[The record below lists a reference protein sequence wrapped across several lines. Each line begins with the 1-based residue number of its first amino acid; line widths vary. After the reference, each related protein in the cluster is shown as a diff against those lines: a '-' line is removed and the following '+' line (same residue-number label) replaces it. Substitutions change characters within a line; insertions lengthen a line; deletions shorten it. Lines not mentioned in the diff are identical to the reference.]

1 MSISYVRLDVYLFL
15 VKCKS
20 FTNITKNIKR
30 ELSEKVLTNQNTRA
44 YTLGVND
51 NNTDS
56 KGGESHETE

>member
-1 MSISYVRLDVYLFL
+1 MQKLYEYH
-15 VKCKS
+15 K
-20 FTNITKNIKR
+20 KNIKR
-30 ELSEKVLTNQNTRA
+30 ELNEKVLTNQNARA